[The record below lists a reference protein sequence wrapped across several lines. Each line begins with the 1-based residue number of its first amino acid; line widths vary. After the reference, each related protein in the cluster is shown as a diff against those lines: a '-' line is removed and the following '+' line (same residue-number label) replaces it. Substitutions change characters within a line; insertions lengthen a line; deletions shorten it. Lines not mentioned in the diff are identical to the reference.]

1 MKILIVDDSALLRS
15 ILKQV
20 LQSYADVTVLYEAT
34 NGRQAVE
41 MNRSHDLNLIIMD
54 ITMPIM
60 DGFEATEIIMKEK
73 PAPVLIL
80 SNDVDSAASFRA
92 LNLGA
97 LEVMKKP
104 ELDEFNNPAF
114 YRDFITKLKA
124 LASADSPEQH
134 SSPESDLPV
143 MDGNNRFQMI
153 VLGAS
158 TGGPKAISK
167 LLKPIPKNFPLGII
181 IVQHLETG
189 FDESFTQWLD
199 GETPLSV
206 RVAHDSD
213 FPGPGEVVIAP
224 AGKHLI
230 FNKKKLHL
238 DDGPKILNQKPSV
251 DKLFIS
257 AAQQFESQL
266 IGILLT
272 GMGTDGAEGCVA
284 IKSRGGYT
292 IVQDQASSTI
302 FGMPRA
308 AIERKGATR
317 VLPLESIAEFILRLT
332 GQD

>member
-20 LQSYADVTVLYEAT
+20 LQSHADIKELYEAT
-34 NGRQAVE
+34 NGKQAVE
-41 MNRSHDLNLIIMD
+41 MNRNINPNLIIMD

-60 DGFEATEIIMKEK
+60 DGFEATEIIMKEH

-80 SNDVDSAASFRA
+80 SNDVDSAASYRA

-114 YRDFITKLKA
+114 FRDFIDKLKA
-124 LASADSPEQH
+124 LASSDTPEKAPF
-134 SSPESDLPV
+134 PEAETPAV
-143 MDGNNRFQMI
+143 DGNSRFQMI
-153 VLGAS
+153 VVGAS
-158 TGGPKAISK
+158 TGGPKALSR
-167 LLKPIPKNFPLGII
+167 LLKPLPKKFPLGIV

-199 GETPLSV
+199 GETALAV
-206 RVAHDSD
+206 RIARNNDVA
-213 FPGPGEVVIAP
+213 GPGEAVVAP
-224 AGKHLI
+224 AGKHLV
-230 FNKKKLHL
+230 FDKKYLL
-238 DDGPKILNQKPSV
+238 FDDSPKILNQKPSV
-251 DKLFIS
+251 DKLFMS
-257 AAQQFESQL
+257 AARQFESQL

-272 GMGTDGAEGCVA
+272 GMGTDGAEGCVE
-284 IKSRGGYT
+284 IKARGGYT
-292 IVQDQASSTI
+292 IAQDQTSSTI

-317 VLPLESIAEFILRLT
+317 VLPLDSIADFILRLT
-332 GQD
+332 GQE